1 MAYIS
6 GIVIMERIYL
16 ASNRNARVSEE
27 VKRVISDIVKNDLS
41 DPRLPDMLSI
51 VDVDV
56 SNDFSYAKVY
66 YSVLSGQGNE
76 KDIRAALKSAAG
88 YIRRELGSRVRLRQ
102 TPELR
107 FEQDNTIER
116 VFELNRLIDETIQKD
131 AKSKPLT

>member
-1 MAYIS
+1 
-6 GIVIMERIYL
+6 MERIYL